1 MLVDPEQSFE
11 VHVGLVHHID
21 GPSLYI
27 KDIQKVTVMSFAV
40 SDMNE
45 RRNATSQTKHR
56 MHLNCASF
64 ILAESPGHQFDTA
77 RYRCG
82 VDGEYLPAW
91 EENIRNRFRPVKR
104 SDDVNQ
110 DISQFLPDA
119 VFPVPVCPRQRRH
132 IHGLAKAKRIEYP
145 LMGFEAQTNVANRVA
160 DGQLTKHHMK
170 KEIVTGQIPHM
181 IISVVLLDYTVK
193 LVARDEISNLGKDI
207 LTSVHNLAALLAAKS
222 PTHFK
227 SKNQRTLI
235 IY

>member
-21 GPSLYI
+21 GPSLYL
-27 KDIQKVTVMSFAV
+27 KDIQEVTVMPFAV

-45 RRNATSQTKHR
+45 RRNAATQTKHR
-56 MHLNCASF
+56 MHLDSTSF
-64 ILAESPGHQFDTA
+64 ILAESPGHQLDTA

-82 VDGEYLPAW
+82 VYGEYLPAR
-91 EENIRNRFRPVKR
+91 EKNIRNRFHPVKR
-104 SDDVNQ
+104 SDDVDQ

-119 VFPVPVCPRQRRH
+119 VIPVPICPRQRRH
-132 IHGLAKAKRIEYP
+132 IHGLAKAKRVEYP
-145 LMGFEAQTNVANRVA
+145 LMGLEAQTNVADRVA

-170 KEIVTGQIPHM
+170 KEIVTSQIPHM
-181 IISVVLLDYTVK
+181 IISVVLLDYAIK
-193 LVARDEISNLGKDI
+193 LLTRDEISNLGKDV
-207 LTSVHNLAALLAAKS
+207 LTGVHNLAAIQAAKL

-227 SKNQRTLI
+227 SKNQRALI